1 MVKFAVSE
9 DESSGSN
16 SNERNEGLSVF
27 SLPVDTKDGVY
38 TTSINQSMPGS
49 IKNPVSIRF
58 DVEDSGD
65 SGVSETEDIEKIS
78 SMNANDGKP
87 LLKQE
92 STKSLELGGTS
103 EDEIKEAQEFEEEKK
118 KPYQKVHGSRHILA
132 FLPRSFRFWG
142 GLIGRLDFI
151 FETFDPTLYEN
162 EKTFK
167 KGVEEQEGQGLTLA
181 ARKNQELKSLNL
193 AGRLSVDGSYQVD
206 DR

>member
-38 TTSINQSMPGS
+38 TTSINQSGS
-49 IKNPVSIRF
+49 IKKTVSIKF

-65 SGVSETEDIEKIS
+65 SGFSETEDIEKMS
-78 SMNANDGKP
+78 SMNANGGKP
-87 LLKQE
+87 LLTQE
-92 STKSLELGGTS
+92 STKSLELSEIS
-103 EDEIKEAQEFEEEKK
+103 EDGVKEAQKLEEEKN
-118 KPYQKVHGSRHILA
+118 KPYQEVHGSRHISA
-132 FLPRSFRFWG
+132 FLPTVFRFWG